1 MRIMLCRTFT
11 SFVLALVFQ
20 KGYSYRRLSQDLLTY
35 VTMNASDWFL
45 EEVED
50 HRQLSEVTAEKHLVS
65 SLPGLKEELVHYAG
79 HVNIDHAKGSN
90 IFYWLFEAPQN
101 SDTLPLLIWL
111 NGGPGC
117 SSMDG
122 LWLELG
128 PLRLDPNSASVLINR
143 HSWHNVANLLFI
155 DQPVGTGF
163 AYTKSKNGL
172 ASNDDMVNTQFY
184 TFLQEFFKL
193 HPRYVNAASGSQHTS
208 SRTRP
213 LFISGESHAGH
224 YIPTMAAHILQ
235 KNAAIGDSGSGD
247 GLLISLEG
255 IALGIV
261 A

>member
-1 MRIMLCRTFT
+1 MLYRTVL
-11 SFVLALVFQ
+11 VLALILVIQ
-20 KGYSYRRLSQDLLTY
+20 KCSSYRRLAHKPSTLES
-35 VTMNASDWFL
+35 NASDWSI
-45 EEVED
+45 EELD
-50 HRQLSEVTAEKHLVS
+50 HRLLTEITAEDHLVS
-65 SLPGLKEELVHYAG
+65 SLPGLKEQLVHYAG

-101 SDTLPLLIWL
+101 PESLPLLIWL

-193 HPRYVNAASGSQHTS
+193 HPRYINAAEGNQPRS
-208 SRTRP
+208 TRP

-235 KNAAIGDSGSGD
+235 KNAAIRNSNAGD

-255 IALGIV
+255 IALGTKHSAPAV
-261 A
+261 